1 MEAFAVTL
9 RSWYERPKLA
19 FFVFAAVTVCLIAC
33 ALRIEIGESY
43 DGRYT
48 VFSVEFDYYGVDADK
63 IERLVTIPLEEKI
76 LPLAELVELNS
87 SAENGKSTTTAY
99 FNKKVDAKNVYLSIG
114 NVVDTLYELLPRDV
128 QKPRIYASDAHSGS
142 VSII

>member
-33 ALRIEIGESY
+33 ALRIEIGESH

-76 LPLAELVELNS
+76 LPLAGLVELDS

-99 FNKKVDAKNVYLSIG
+99 FNKKV
-114 NVVDTLYELLPRDV
+114 E
-128 QKPRIYASDAHSGS
+128 
-142 VSII
+142 VSF